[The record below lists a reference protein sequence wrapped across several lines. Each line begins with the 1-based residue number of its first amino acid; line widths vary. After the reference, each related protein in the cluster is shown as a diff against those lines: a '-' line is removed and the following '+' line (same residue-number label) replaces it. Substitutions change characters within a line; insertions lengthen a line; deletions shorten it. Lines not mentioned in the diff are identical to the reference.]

1 MKEQLVIMMLQI
13 QIQFKILHWQT
24 FSEARHVA
32 YGNYYDSLSG
42 NIDEFIEVMMGKYGR
57 FELPEQG
64 ATIQLFN
71 LKSLEINSFLDTVTE
86 FLINITDELDARK
99 DTDLLNI
106 RDEML
111 GNTNK
116 LKYLLTQ
123 K

>member
-1 MKEQLVIMMLQI
+1 MKEQIVTTLLEI
-13 QIQFKILHWQT
+13 QTQFKILHWQT

-32 YGNYYDSLSG
+32 YGNIYDSLG
-42 NIDEFIEVMMGKYGR
+42 ENIDEFVEVMMGKSGR
-57 FELPEQG
+57 FKLPEEG
-64 ATIQLFN
+64 AQLKIFN
-71 LKSLEINSFLDTVTE
+71 LKSLEINSFLTAAIE
-86 FLINITDELDARK
+86 FLISLTKQLDQER

-111 GNTNK
+111 GDVNK

>member
-1 MKEQLVIMMLQI
+1 MKEQLVTMMLQI
-13 QIQFKILHWQT
+13 QNQVKILHWQT

-32 YGNYYDSLSG
+32 YGNYYDSLAG

-57 FELPEQG
+57 FEFTQEGTNL
-64 ATIQLFN
+64 QLFN
-71 LKSLEINSFLDTVTE
+71 LKTLEINSFLDTVTE
-86 FLINITDELDARK
+86 FLINMTDQLDARK

-111 GNTNK
+111 SDTNK

>member
-1 MKEQLVIMMLQI
+1 MKEKFVIMMLQI
-13 QIQFKILHWQT
+13 QTQVKVLHWQT

-32 YGNYYDSLSG
+32 YGGIYDSLSE
-42 NIDEFIEVMMGKYGR
+42 NIDEFVEVMMGKYGR
-57 FELPEQG
+57 FELPEEG
-64 ATIQLFN
+64 ADIKLFN

-86 FLINITDELDARK
+86 FFISMTDQLDARK

-111 GNTNK
+111 GDTNK

>member
-1 MKEQLVIMMLQI
+1 MKEQIVATLLEI
-13 QIQFKILHWQT
+13 QVQFKILHWQT

-32 YGNYYDSLSG
+32 YGNVYNSLG
-42 NIDEFIEVMMGKYGR
+42 ENIDDFVEIMMGKSGR
-57 FELPEQG
+57 FEFPEEG
-64 ATIQLFN
+64 ATLQIFN
-71 LKSLEINSFLDTVTE
+71 LKTLEINSFLEKTIE
-86 FLINITDELDARK
+86 FLIGLTKQLDQER

-111 GNTNK
+111 GDVNK

>member
-1 MKEQLVIMMLQI
+1 MKEKIVTMMLQI
-13 QIQFKILHWQT
+13 QLQIKILHWQT

-32 YGNYYDSLSG
+32 YGNLYSSL
-42 NIDEFIEVMMGKYGR
+42 NDNVDEFVEVMMGKYGR
-57 FELPEQG
+57 FELPNEG
-64 ATIQLFN
+64 AAIQLFN
-71 LKSLEINSFLDTVTE
+71 LKSLEINSFLETVTE
-86 FLINITDELDARK
+86 FLISITDDLDARK

-111 GNTNK
+111 GDTNK

>member
-1 MKEQLVIMMLQI
+1 MKEQLVTMMLQI
-13 QIQFKILHWQT
+13 QNQVKILHWQT

-32 YGNYYDSLSG
+32 YGNYYDSLAG

-57 FELPEQG
+57 FEFTQEGTNL
-64 ATIQLFN
+64 QLFN
-71 LKSLEINSFLDTVTE
+71 LKTLEINSFLDTVTE
-86 FLINITDELDARK
+86 FLINMTDQLDARK

-111 GNTNK
+111 GDTNK

>member
-1 MKEQLVIMMLQI
+1 MKEQFLIMMLQI
-13 QIQFKILHWQT
+13 QNQIKILHWQT

-42 NIDEFIEVMMGKYGR
+42 NIDEFVEVMMGKYGR
-57 FELPEQG
+57 FQLPEEG
-64 ATIQLFN
+64 TKLEIFN
-71 LKSLEINSFLDTVTE
+71 LKTLEINSFLDTVTD
-86 FLINITDELDARK
+86 FLINMTDQLDARK

-111 GNTNK
+111 SDTNK
-116 LKYLLTQ
+116 LRYLLTQ

>member
-1 MKEQLVIMMLQI
+1 MKEQLVTMMLQI

-32 YGNYYDSLSG
+32 YGNQYNSLG
-42 NIDEFIEVMMGKYGR
+42 DHIDEFVEVMMGKYGR
-57 FELPEQG
+57 FQLPEEGTNLQV
-64 ATIQLFN
+64 FN
-71 LKSLEINSFLDTVTE
+71 LKALEINSFLDTVTE
-86 FLINITDELDARK
+86 FFINMTDQLDARK

-111 GNTNK
+111 GDTNK